1 VVCLSHCH
9 ENDIKVHK
17 TAVTNLVT
25 FAHENYQCPVLDDDQ
40 AFVHPCDNMDYED
53 IDKAIENGKVPSTK
67 SIVVWSATVTPK
79 QTVDYILEKQVPLA
93 MQLNLADSNVSQVD
107 VVVGPIKCYDPLT
120 EEGHNFPLPLPKPF
134 VSDMV
139 PNKNASLPK
148 RKYVK
153 YVTRTPS
160 MDNDSSKDDSP
171 IIVTRSKGKVA
182 SCAKSICLST
192 ESCKKNEE

>member
-67 SIVVWSATVTPK
+67 SIVVWSATVTCYP
-79 QTVDYILEKQVPLA
+79 Q
-93 MQLNLADSNVSQVD
+93 AD
-107 VVVGPIKCYDPLT
+107 C
-120 EEGHNFPLPLPKPF
+120 
-134 VSDMV
+134 
-139 PNKNASLPK
+139 
-148 RKYVK
+148 
-153 YVTRTPS
+153 
-160 MDNDSSKDDSP
+160 
-171 IIVTRSKGKVA
+171 
-182 SCAKSICLST
+182 
-192 ESCKKNEE
+192 